1 MELLTL
7 CSSSPQS
14 TQLDPEELFTKL
26 DRIGKGSF
34 GEVGVIY
41 YFLSSSLLHSL
52 PLSPSFLFFL
62 TSLFLFFLSWWS
74 SFVFLHPCFFHFSAS
89 RFLLQ
94 VFKGI
99 DNRTQSVVAIKT
111 IDLEEA
117 EDEIEDIQQEITV
130 LSQCDSPYI
139 TKYYGSYLKVRRIF
153 SFSPEAD
160 LSQV

>member
-1 MELLTL
+1 M
-7 CSSSPQS
+7 
-14 TQLDPEELFTKL
+14 
-26 DRIGKGSF
+26 
-34 GEVGVIY
+34 
-41 YFLSSSLLHSL
+41 
-52 PLSPSFLFFL
+52 
-62 TSLFLFFLSWWS
+62 
-74 SFVFLHPCFFHFSAS
+74 FFHFSAS
-89 RFLLQ
+89 RSLPQ

-153 SFSPEAD
+153 PFSPEAD

>member
-74 SFVFLHPCFFHFSAS
+74 SFVFLHPCFFTSLPPVPSCRSLKESIIALRASSPSKRSIWRRQRMKSRTSSRRSRCSVSAT
-89 RFLLQ
+89 
-94 VFKGI
+94 V
-99 DNRTQSVVAIKT
+99 RT
-111 IDLEEA
+111 
-117 EDEIEDIQQEITV
+117 
-130 LSQCDSPYI
+130 SPS
-139 TKYYGSYLKVRRIF
+139 TMAPTWR
-153 SFSPEAD
+153 
-160 LSQV
+160 

>member
-52 PLSPSFLFFL
+52 PLSPPFLFFL

-89 RFLLQ
+89 RSLLQ

>member
-7 CSSSPQS
+7 CSSSHQS

-41 YFLSSSLLHSL
+41 YFLSSSLLLSL
-52 PLSPSFLFFL
+52 LFFPSFLFFI

-74 SFVFLHPCFFHFSAS
+74 SFVFLHPCFFYFSAS
-89 RFLLQ
+89 RSLLQ

-160 LSQV
+160 LSHV